1 MSKNRWANLSMA
13 YIALVGAFLPY
24 IGWSPSL
31 SEISE
36 GLSLSYSQAGSISS
50 VTGLVAGVMIVIGGV
65 IASRLGPKR
74 VILAGLAAGV
84 VGQLVFAAAE
94 SIELLMVG
102 RVFAG
107 LSVGFLW
114 VATYTMAADWFR
126 NDRQTGRALGVMMSG
141 DGVGALLSLFAFA
154 AVLTAFG
161 WRLGLVVQAVF
172 LVVVLILVAVVSRNA
187 PSAGK
192 DSAQPNDAFESTLKA
207 STTDGTV
214 RAIANRNVL
223 SAVIFWIG
231 GVGLFSVVASWMPA
245 ILVEDAGMSES
256 LAGFLT
262 SLFSIAGM
270 AAAFGV
276 PLIAERLGNKKPV
289 ILGAGVLS
297 AAAIAA
303 LTAFLATDNYV
314 WVAICI
320 PVMGLGIYGG
330 EPLTLAEA
338 VESVSAKHAGI
349 VTGVI
354 LGVPW
359 IVSGFAYPYVLG
371 VVKDAT
377 GSFVNG
383 FIALTIATVALCA
396 ISPLFIKANKTT
408 HTGDK
413 LHGASSALA

>member
-1 MSKNRWANLSMA
+1 MSKNRWANLSVA

-31 SEISE
+31 SEISDD
-36 GLSLSYSQAGSISS
+36 LSLSYSQAGSISS

-65 IASRLGPKR
+65 LASRLGAKR

-94 SIELLMVG
+94 SIELVMVG

-126 NDRQTGRALGVMMSG
+126 NNRQTGRALGVMMSG

-161 WRLGLVVQAVF
+161 WRLGLIVQAVF
-172 LVVVLILVAVVSRNA
+172 LVVVLILVAVVSKNA
-187 PSAGK
+187 PSDVA
-192 DSAQPNDAFESTLKA
+192 DPAQSGDAPESNLKA
-207 STTDGTV
+207 PATNHAV
-214 RAIANRNVL
+214 RSIANRNVL

-270 AAAFGV
+270 AAAFGA
-276 PLIAERLGNKKPV
+276 PLIAEKLGTKKPV

-303 LTAFLATDNYV
+303 LTAFLATGNYA

-330 EPLTLAEA
+330 EPLVLAEA
-338 VESVSAKHAGI
+338 VETVSAKQAGI

-371 VVKDAT
+371 AIKDAT

-396 ISPLFIKANKTT
+396 ISPLFIKANKVVPS
-408 HTGDK
+408 GDEM
-413 LHGASSALA
+413 LGVSAA